1 MYFLSFVFFSLKGRS
16 WESVFFCY
24 FIYYA
29 TQLISI
35 LSFYYNPAD
44 NIFLELY
51 SYLHIQKIIF
61 IFFYLLRSDRTY
73 FKFNLI
79 AQTNKNIHKSMY
91 NSTNLHVAPRSFN
104 WNKSLTHWL
113 YIFLLEY
120 KQVKDAHG
128 TLDVYK

>member
-1 MYFLSFVFFSLKGRS
+1 MV
-16 WESVFFCY
+16 FCY

-61 IFFYLLRSDRTY
+61 IFLYLLRSDRTY

-79 AQTNKNIHKSMY
+79 AQTNKNIHKSM
-91 NSTNLHVAPRSFN
+91 HVCIIQQ
-104 WNKSLTHWL
+104 
-113 YIFLLEY
+113 IFM
-120 KQVKDAHG
+120 
-128 TLDVYK
+128 